1 MSENKYVQA
10 MVCFLLISI
19 AVYGWYCIGTKGIYN
34 NGGGAAA
41 VADGIES
48 AKELN
53 NQADTERKKAEA
65 GIAGAEKSADRIEA
79 GLEQAADY
87 NSQLATS
94 IDRCQQ
100 TLDGIRKRGKIEAP
114 EN

>member
-1 MSENKYVQA
+1 MGGKKYVQILICA
-10 MVCFLLISI
+10 LLII
-19 AVYGWYCIGTKGIYN
+19 FAIYGIYSFCSVHD

-41 VADGIES
+41 VADRIES

-65 GIAGAEKSADRIEA
+65 GITGAEKSAERIET
-79 GLEQAADY
+79 GLEQSADY
-87 NSQLATS
+87 TSQLAAS

-100 TLDGIRKRGKIEAP
+100 MLDRIRQRGKSKTP

>member
-1 MSENKYVQA
+1 MVEKKYVQMGICA
-10 MVCFLLISI
+10 LLIVF
-19 AVYGWYCIGTKGIYN
+19 AVSVFYCFCSVHD

-41 VADGIES
+41 VADRIES

-53 NQADTERKKAEA
+53 KQAEAERDRAEA
-65 GIAGAEKSADRIEA
+65 GITGAEKSAARIEE
-79 GLEQAADY
+79 GIKQSADY
-87 NSQLATS
+87 NSQIAAS

-100 TLDGIRKRGKIEAP
+100 MLDRIRQRGKSKTP

>member
-1 MSENKYVQA
+1 MNENKPIKIL
-10 MVCFLLISI
+10 VCILLVAL
-19 AVYGWYCIGTKGIYN
+19 AVYGWYCIGTKGLYN

-41 VADGIES
+41 VADRIES

-65 GIAGAEKSADRIEA
+65 GIAGAEKSADRIET
-79 GLEQAADY
+79 GIEQSADY
-87 NSQLATS
+87 NSQLAAS